1 MRPGRRGD
9 RDSLQRSLAVYQAAR
24 ELGLRI
30 PHDLSVVGFND
41 VSAVTWMD
49 PPRPR
54 PSTAPPEEE

>member
-1 MRPGRRGD
+1 M
-9 RDSLQRSLAVYQAAR
+9 
-24 ELGLRI
+24 RI